1 MLTVFFGYDYQTWV
15 WTNTFREIFSVTS
28 GPDLLNL
35 WSYPNLFFRPG
46 KELCDL
52 LVVCGDEILVFSDKT
67 IAWPTVDD
75 FSGGVVPLVSKG
87 YR

>member
-1 MLTVFFGYDYQTWV
+1 MLAPLCVDGTISLSAMLTVFFGYDYQTWV

-52 LVVCGDEILVFSDKT
+52 LVVCGDEI
-67 IAWPTVDD
+67 
-75 FSGGVVPLVSKG
+75 
-87 YR
+87 